1 MHRAS
6 LIPRAARGSAATSGA
21 AAPRRGRPRIQET
34 ATDIVASVLVTA
46 GPRVGSS
53 EYSTRQIAQLTGLSQ
68 TVVSRAIHA
77 IRSSGSIET
86 PPAHP
91 QRLDSPSRQEAPDET
106 GALQVDAVRVA
117 FPLIMITFGAAEH
130 VTRGHQQRATQR
142 RCAALMA
149 GLHISGAVDWS
160 PAGTPSP
167 PDQARPLDAQLRAQ
181 HAFEGPLTVVW
192 HPDHGT
198 WDEFRRRTAALLDR
212 CAPDVNS
219 LPGSLLR
226 QIARRAG
233 RGLHGLSW
241 SRHTESEK
249 STSGDI
255 FDSNMDSSQPT
266 PEAAQASVRQW
277 LPRPGLSVTEQIAIA
292 LRQEIT
298 NSGFRP
304 GDRLAPSALA
314 GSLTLSASTVRA
326 AMRRLSDDGLLIHS
340 EGAFFIPAISGVDVI
355 DLYAA
360 RLHTGIVLL
369 RGCATQPRHRL
380 LAARL
385 ALSAVETAARRGTRS
400 DVGHADLQFQH
411 ELADGSG
418 LVQSARSFHA
428 LTLRLRMF
436 ISILQL
442 DYSPAIDRILS
453 DDRQILAAVLD
464 GRTEDA
470 VRIFRAKLD
479 HAVRHMCAVAPD
491 TFDARLWERLIR

>member
-1 MHRAS
+1 MRRPPETPSAAQGSAS
-6 LIPRAARGSAATSGA
+6 KPSAAARG
-21 AAPRRGRPRIQET
+21 RGRPRIQET

-68 TVVSRAIHA
+68 TVVSRAIHT
-77 IRSSGSIET
+77 IRAPGSTESAQPHSQRRDST
-86 PPAHP
+86 VPREDP
-91 QRLDSPSRQEAPDET
+91 QGS
-106 GALQVDAVRVA
+106 GALQVEAVQVA
-117 FPLIMITFGAAEH
+117 FPLIVITFAAAEH
-130 VTRGHQQRATQR
+130 TTRGHQQRAMQR

-160 PAGTPSP
+160 PASTPSAP
-167 PDQARPLDAQLRAQ
+167 AQAPQLDAQVQAR
-181 HAFEGPLTVVW
+181 HALEGPLTVVW
-192 HPDHGT
+192 HPDHGS
-198 WDEFRRRTAALLDR
+198 WDQFRRRTAALLDR
-212 CAPDVNS
+212 CAPDVDS

-233 RGLHGLSW
+233 RGLHGVNW
-241 SRHTESEK
+241 SRHAQHEE
-249 STSGDI
+249 STSSDI
-255 FDSNMDSSQPT
+255 FDSNMGTSQPT

-314 GSLTLSASTVRA
+314 GALALSSSTVRA

-360 RLHTGIVLL
+360 RLHTGILLL